1 VAVHQVLLVAPRKAA
16 GRAAL
21 TTRSKE
27 ARRAQARRRAQA
39 ARTTRVRPVPT
50 AHSKQERERAVQRAQ
65 PVTAAPAK
73 AATRAVQQGWEAA
86 PEAEQTEPAG

>member
-1 VAVHQVLLVAPRKAA
+1 VAVRQVLLVAPRKSA
-16 GRAAL
+16 GKAAL

-27 ARRAQARRRAQA
+27 ARRAQASRRAQA
-39 ARTTRVRPVPT
+39 ARPTRVRPVPT
-50 AHSKQERERAVQRAQ
+50 AQPKQEQEPALQRAQ

-86 PEAEQTEPAG
+86 PEAQQTEAAG